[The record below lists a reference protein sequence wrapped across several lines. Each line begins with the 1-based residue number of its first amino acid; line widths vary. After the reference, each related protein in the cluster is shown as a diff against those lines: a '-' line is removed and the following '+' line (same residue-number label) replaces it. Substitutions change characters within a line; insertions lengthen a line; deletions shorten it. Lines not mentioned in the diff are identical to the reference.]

1 MIKTEKLIE
10 KGLVGLSK
18 CFRRAV
24 IDCNKSGDLLFVGTP
39 FTCLPFA
46 EFLTYSI
53 RDLPIKTYFSPNG
66 DPEKITE
73 IVEKGGI
80 GYTLGEI
87 TNKKKFQI
95 VVLLGGLAMPKS
107 QIDPFI
113 LRERLRTLSPLD
125 VVIGVC
131 FQGVMKKPEW
141 KDTFKF
147 RYFIDADL
155 SSVTLFEF

>member
-1 MIKTEKLIE
+1 MERVVE

-18 CFRRAV
+18 CFRKAI
-24 IDCNKSGDLLFVGTP
+24 IDCSKSRNLLFVGTP

-66 DPEKITE
+66 DTDRTTE
-73 IVEKGGI
+73 IVERSGV
-80 GYTLGEI
+80 GYTLGDI
-87 TNKKKFQI
+87 TSKKDFQI

-107 QIDPFI
+107 QIDP
-113 LRERLRTLSPLD
+113 LMLKERLRMLSPLE

-131 FQGVMKKPEW
+131 FQGVMNKPEW
-141 KDTFKF
+141 KDVFKF
-147 RYFIDADL
+147 KYFIDADL
-155 SSVTLFEF
+155 SRVTLFEF